1 MAYTMGDENF
11 GFSSLLTIEVDG
23 NSFNSAFHVLN
34 GVELLLDSIPG
45 DSNPANLPY
54 ELQDMQFYS
63 PQILLLLVSR
73 RSKHSKSQYLRSAK
87 SNSKVDELD
96 TEVAISRKTASDL
109 MHSWLVMVPIRD
121 ILNTTA
127 MNTSNNRGEEEVP
140 RQTDTVASIVNE
152 SIQTN
157 LPKRNISEFITR
169 TNVEALPW
177 HAIKLTTNGDRSI
190 IFVLFENYSTCR
202 VYLME
207 RPESDETMTVDYPAG
222 DENPTNPVGEDNTG
236 TTITTTAGGGG
247 GPSIPADDVDVAI
260 LFITEKKEAS
270 RSFTI
275 FNTIVSSIQ
284 HTTCKEVSSEKNDD
298 KTAASKTSSSPTSS
312 PSTSPD
318 YEFSFQSRAKSLHS
332 NLQALSEYLKRI
344 HQLTSVYCPI
354 DSIERFNSYC
364 HHHHHHNSNDDN
376 RSKTIKEV
384 NNKSQLISH
393 RLTVHKLLSEELDH
407 LKKIRTD
414 ELNRQKRLVEFS
426 GNLAT
431 GVRSVTA
438 AARGGS
444 TGTNISAYL
453 KPTSDLDDTTVVRR
467 RGHQQKSVEISQQ
480 QEHHQQQEQKESQQ
494 QHRHD
499 HDHDDDDG
507 DTSLTDTELHTLK
520 IENDELF
527 EQLTREKDEIHQ
539 VAKKISEIGYLN
551 QTLTEHL
558 SEQLEKI
565 EQIGSSSVTA
575 TEYIRQGNELLLEA
589 INTKATVQFWMLFI
603 LIVLTLSLHFLD
615 WFYP

>member
-1 MAYTMGDENF
+1 MACD
-11 GFSSLLTIEVDG
+11 I
-23 NSFNSAFHVLN
+23 
-34 GVELLLDSIPG
+34 
-45 DSNPANLPY
+45 
-54 ELQDMQFYS
+54 
-63 PQILLLLVSR
+63 
-73 RSKHSKSQYLRSAK
+73 SQ
-87 SNSKVDELD
+87 V
-96 TEVAISRKTASDL
+96 
-109 MHSWLVMVPIRD
+109 
-121 ILNTTA
+121 
-127 MNTSNNRGEEEVP
+127 
-140 RQTDTVASIVNE
+140 
-152 SIQTN
+152 
-157 LPKRNISEFITR
+157 
-169 TNVEALPW
+169 
-177 HAIKLTTNGDRSI
+177 
-190 IFVLFENYSTCR
+190 
-202 VYLME
+202 
-207 RPESDETMTVDYPAG
+207 
-222 DENPTNPVGEDNTG
+222 
-236 TTITTTAGGGG
+236 
-247 GPSIPADDVDVAI
+247 
-260 LFITEKKEAS
+260 
-270 RSFTI
+270 

-298 KTAASKTSSSPTSS
+298 KTAASKTSSPTSS

-344 HQLTSVYCPI
+344 HQLTSGTLVNVTKQRLHSELTEHVNLLIEQCTVLLIQLKDLIPI
-354 DSIERFNSYC
+354 
-364 HHHHHHNSNDDN
+364 HHHHNSNEDN

-384 NNKSQLISH
+384 NSKSQLISH

-438 AARGGS
+438 AAAARGGS

-453 KPTSDLDDTTVVRR
+453 KSTSDLDDTTVVRR

-480 QEHHQQQEQKESQQ
+480 QQGQQHHEQQEQKESP

-499 HDHDDDDG
+499 DDDEG